1 MKKFVLVLLLGWVLQ
16 LQMAQAECYR
26 SDGLPGPTIYQVQ
39 TPSTHTMSV
48 TYANVGQRV
57 WDVGGADGAPS
68 WKTSCSGGEQA
79 GYINLLGSDSPVLT
93 GEKGPIYEIAQVPGL
108 GYSLSDTQA
117 YDPNYNYN
125 YYRQYGTLNAP
136 SGQYYFNADSNKLR
150 VDFWKTGSLQAGP
163 YCLAAGTRM
172 GSVRFGSLDV
182 IHVNLASGFCLNVV
196 EPTCTV
202 QTDSKQITVPLG
214 NRSVTSFSGVGSLG
228 PTVPFSIRLGAC
240 SNVSQ
245 VTIQFNAVA
254 DADYPSAA
262 AAGVLSTAGSP
273 SPAAT
278 GVGIQ
283 LMDGRTSSPMILLQ
297 PKVMW
302 NGTSGT
308 TSISLP
314 FGARYIQTRSM
325 VTPGYAHGSAHFVLS
340 YQ

>member
-1 MKKFVLVLLLGWVLQ
+1 MNKFLLALLLGWL
-16 LQMAQAECYR
+16 LHPMARAECTW
-26 SDGLPGPTIYQVQ
+26 SDGWIGPTIYQVQ
-39 TPSTHTMSV
+39 TSANYTRNV
-48 TYANVGQRV
+48 TYTNVGQRV
-57 WDVGGADGAPS
+57 FDVGGADGAPS

-79 GYINLLGSDSPVLT
+79 GYINSLGSPSPVLT

-108 GYSLSDTQA
+108 GYSLSETQA
-117 YDPNYNYN
+117 YDPIN

-136 SGQYYFNADSNKLR
+136 SGQYYFDAGSKLR
-150 VDFWKTGSLQAGP
+150 VDFWKTGSLQAGS
-163 YCLAAGTRM
+163 YCLDPGTRM
-172 GSVRFGSLDV
+172 GSVRFGNLDV

-214 NRSVTSFSGVGSLG
+214 NRPVTSFSGVGSVG

>member
-1 MKKFVLVLLLGWVLQ
+1 MNKFLLALLLGWL
-16 LQMAQAECYR
+16 LHPMARAECTW
-26 SDGLPGPTIYQVQ
+26 SDSLIGPTIYQVQ
-39 TPSTHTMSV
+39 TSANYTKDV
-48 TYANVGQRV
+48 TYINVGQRV
-57 WDVGGADGAPS
+57 FDVGGAVGAPS

-79 GYINLLGSDSPVLT
+79 GYINYLGSPAPVLT
-93 GEKGPIYEIAQVPGL
+93 GEKGPIYEIGQVPGL

-117 YDPNYNYN
+117 YAPTN

-136 SGQYYFNADSNKLR
+136 GGQYYFDAPSNKLR
-150 VDFWKTGSLQAGP
+150 VDFWKTGSLQAGR

-172 GSVRFGSLDV
+172 GSMRFDNLDV
-182 IHVNLASGFCLNVV
+182 IHVDLASGFCLNVV
-196 EPTCTV
+196 APTCTV

-214 NRSVTSFSGVGSLG
+214 NRPVTSFSGVGSVG
-228 PTVPFSIRLGAC
+228 PTVPFSIRLVAC

-314 FGARYIQTRSM
+314 FGARYIQTRST
-325 VTPGYAHGSAHFVLS
+325 VTPGYAHGSAQFVLS

>member
-1 MKKFVLVLLLGWVLQ
+1 MNKFLLALLLGWL
-16 LQMAQAECYR
+16 LHPMARAECTW
-26 SDGLPGPTIYQVQ
+26 SDGLIGPTIYQVE
-39 TPSTHTMSV
+39 TPVNHTVNV
-48 TYANVGQRV
+48 TFANVGERV
-57 WDVGGADGAPS
+57 WDVGGANGAPS

-79 GYINLLGSDSPVLT
+79 GYINSLGSPSPVLT

-108 GYSLSDTQA
+108 GYSLSETQA
-117 YDPNYNYN
+117 YDPPN
-125 YYRQYGTLNAP
+125 YYRQYGALNAP
-136 SGQYYFNADSNKLR
+136 SGQYYFDAGRKQR
-150 VDFWKTGSLQAGP
+150 IDFWKTGSLQAGR

-172 GSVRFGSLDV
+172 GWVRFGNLDV
-182 IHVNLASGFCLNVV
+182 IDVVLTSGLCLDVV
-196 EPTCTV
+196 APTCEV

-214 NRSVTSFSGVGSLG
+214 NHPVTSFTGMGSVG
-228 PTVPFSIRLGAC
+228 PTVPFSIHLGAC

-302 NGTSGT
+302 SGASGT
-308 TSISLP
+308 ISISLP
-314 FGARYIQTRSM
+314 FGARYIQTRST
-325 VTPGYAHGSAHFVLS
+325 VTPGNAHGSAQFVLS

>member
-1 MKKFVLVLLLGWVLQ
+1 MKKFVLALFLGWL
-16 LQMAQAECYR
+16 LHPMARAECTW
-26 SDGLPGPTIYQVQ
+26 SGVPIGPTIYQVR
-39 TPSTHTMSV
+39 PSANYTKNV
-48 TYANVGQRV
+48 TYTNVGQRV
-57 WDVGGADGAPS
+57 FDVGGADGDPP

-79 GYINLLGSDSPVLT
+79 GYDNSLGSDSPVLT
-93 GEKGPIYEIAQVPGL
+93 GEKGPIYEIAQIPGL

-117 YDPNYNYN
+117 YDPPN
-125 YYRQYGTLNAP
+125 YYQQYGTLSAP
-136 SGQYYFNADSNKLR
+136 SGQYPFNPGRKQR
-150 VDFWKTGSLQAGP
+150 VDFWKTGSLQAGS

-172 GSVRFGSLDV
+172 GSVRFGDLDV
-182 IHVNLASGFCLNVV
+182 IHVDLASGFCLNVV
-196 EPTCTV
+196 APTCTV

-214 NRSVTSFSGVGSLG
+214 NRPVTSFSGVGSVG
-228 PTVPFSIRLGAC
+228 PTVPFSIHLGAC

-245 VTIQFNAVA
+245 VAIQFNDVAVA
-254 DADYPSAA
+254 DADYPAAA

-283 LMDGRTSSPMILLQ
+283 LMDGTTSSPMVLQQ

-314 FGARYIQTRSM
+314 FGARYIQTHST
-325 VTPGYAHGSAHFVLS
+325 VTPGYAHGSAQFVLS

>member
-1 MKKFVLVLLLGWVLQ
+1 MNKFLLALLLGWVLQ
-16 LQMAQAECYR
+16 PMARAECNW

-39 TPSTHTMSV
+39 TSANYPTNV
-48 TYANVGQRV
+48 TNMNVGERV
-57 WDVGGADGAPS
+57 FDVGGAEGAPS

-79 GYINLLGSDSPVLT
+79 GYDNSLGSPAPVLS
-93 GEKGPIYEIAQVPGL
+93 GEKGPIYEISKIPGL

-117 YDPNYNYN
+117 YDWPN

-136 SGQYYFNADSNKLR
+136 GGQYYFDASRKKMR
-150 VDFWKTGSLQAGP
+150 IDFWMTGSLQVGRHCLNAGK
-163 YCLAAGTRM
+163 LM
-172 GSVRFGSLDV
+172 GSVRFGNLDV
-182 IHVNLASGFCLNVV
+182 IRVNLASGFCLDVV

-214 NRSVTSFSGVGSLG
+214 NHLVTSFSGVGSVG
-228 PTVPFSIRLGAC
+228 STVPFSIHLGAC

-283 LMDGRTSSPMILLQ
+283 LMDGRTSSPMVLLQ

-302 NGTSGT
+302 NGASGT

-325 VTPGYAHGSAHFVLS
+325 VTPGYAHGSAQFVLS

>member
-1 MKKFVLVLLLGWVLQ
+1 MNKFLLALLLGWVLHP
-16 LQMAQAECYR
+16 MAQAECTW
-26 SDGLPGPTIYQVQ
+26 SDGLIGPTIYRVQ
-39 TPSTHTMSV
+39 TPSTYTMNV

-79 GYINLLGSDSPVLT
+79 GYINSLGSPSPVLT

-108 GYSLSDTQA
+108 GYSLSETQA
-117 YDPNYNYN
+117 YDPPNFH
-125 YYRQYGTLNAP
+125 RQYGTLNAP
-136 SGQYYFNADSNKLR
+136 SGQYYFDAGRKLR
-150 VDFWKTGSLQAGP
+150 VDFWKTGNLQAGR

-182 IHVNLASGFCLNVV
+182 IDVILASGLCLDVV
-196 EPTCTV
+196 APTCTV

-214 NRSVTSFSGVGSLG
+214 NRPVTSFSGVGSVG

-314 FGARYIQTRSM
+314 FGARYIQTRST
-325 VTPGYAHGSAHFVLS
+325 VTPGYAHGSAQFVLS